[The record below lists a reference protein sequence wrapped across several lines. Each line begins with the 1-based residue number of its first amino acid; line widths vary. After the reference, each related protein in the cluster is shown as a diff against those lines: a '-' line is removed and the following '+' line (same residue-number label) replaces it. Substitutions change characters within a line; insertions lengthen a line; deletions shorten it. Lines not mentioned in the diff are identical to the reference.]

1 MMGKVEK
8 RAFGAHYRGRGSMFH
23 VKHFGLAGAVR
34 ISHRR
39 ARKGGVLE
47 GKYGHLPV
55 FKPRCF
61 T

>member
-1 MMGKVEK
+1 
-8 RAFGAHYRGRGSMFH
+8 MFH

-34 ISHRR
+34 ISHRK